1 MQDIDEQRAKIE
13 ELEIFDLDED
23 EVEVEQWN
31 GRVLVE
37 GWPCRGGDGVKSMK
51 YE

>member
-1 MQDIDEQRAKIE
+1 MQEIDELKAKIA

-31 GRVLVE
+31 L
-37 GWPCRGGDGVKSMK
+37 
-51 YE
+51 

>member
-31 GRVLVE
+31 L
-37 GWPCRGGDGVKSMK
+37 
-51 YE
+51 

>member
-1 MQDIDEQRAKIE
+1 MQEIDEQRAKIA
-13 ELEIFDLDED
+13 ELEGFDLGED

-37 GWPCRGGDGVKSMK
+37 GWPC
-51 YE
+51 